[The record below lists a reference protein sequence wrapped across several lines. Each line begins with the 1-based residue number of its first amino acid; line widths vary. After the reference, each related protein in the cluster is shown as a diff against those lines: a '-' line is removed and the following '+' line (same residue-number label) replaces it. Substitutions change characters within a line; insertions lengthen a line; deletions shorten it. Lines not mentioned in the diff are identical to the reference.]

1 MPSACQ
7 RRAPSIAQLLRLAL
21 SRTRELD
28 ADATA
33 LELTGDSRALIA
45 ALDKLE
51 RHHVGLP
58 VLSLTAREDD
68 PMRLLRSHPATS
80 ERVGALLSFAHRC
93 ALIDA
98 WPDCV
103 STPAR
108 AQSYHKNNAQLSQKH
123 HSFVALWFQLSAA
136 NYHYS

>member
-1 MPSACQ
+1 MADNRPSAALLNA
-7 RRAPSIAQLLRLAL
+7 APMLGRLLGLAL

-58 VLSLTAREDD
+58 VLCLTACDDD

-80 ERVGALLSFAHRC
+80 ARVGALLSLVH
-93 ALIDA
+93 
-98 WPDCV
+98 
-103 STPAR
+103 
-108 AQSYHKNNAQLSQKH
+108 
-123 HSFVALWFQLSAA
+123 
-136 NYHYS
+136 